1 MLWDYF
7 WLSCGTIKGTPRV
20 PQGTLA
26 IFLQILQ
33 IGTLV
38 SLIITT
44 VFIRADTER
53 TSVGTRMALLRSL
66 HGRIS
71 ISIHIFILL
80 TDRAP

>member
-1 MLWDYF
+1 MLWVYF

-26 IFLQILQ
+26 IFLE

-44 VFIRADTER
+44 VFIRADTEK

-71 ISIHIFILL
+71 ILIHIFILL